1 MGWPLILF
9 HTESGM
15 TFDEAPESTKQ
26 LCTLWLKI
34 SKDNKRV
41 KSEI

>member
-1 MGWPLILF
+1 MGWPLIFL

-26 LCTLWLKI
+26 LCTLWLK
-34 SKDNKRV
+34 
-41 KSEI
+41 KSNDDKKGKV